1 MKFTGNMDDTVKYY
15 LKSGNSVSSGKN
27 KHHMFFLISGFS
39 LLVFVES

>member
-15 LKSGNSVSSGKN
+15 LKSGNSVSSRKN
-27 KHHMFFLISGFS
+27 KHHMFFLISGSS